1 MGTKRM
7 RTCFNCGEQIGES
20 EYYDRFDTCGARECD
35 REAQRAFREMEE
47 DRAERAREDNYER
60 Y

>member
-1 MGTKRM
+1 MKTT
-7 RTCFNCGEQIGES
+7 TCDWCGEEMGFEH
-20 EYYDRFDTCGARECD
+20 DTREPEACGKRECQ
-35 REAQRAFREMEE
+35 REVRAMYRQEDE